1 MIRKFS
7 ICLQTENVNVKEDD
21 DAQDVKVTFD
31 GDGEPEMQVRGS
43 KKVKRETKQEM
54 DLRMACEDASG
65 KPFQGDVILSPSKGL
80 KKEIKMELVLENDV
94 EGSYLDKVKQARLV
108 IPKMSDE
115 QIAEAVGGAGRTP
128 RSCRAK
134 ITSYA
139 VDDVVNLDNDDN
151 EIEEV
156 TEKST
161 PATKGKPRG
170 RPKKN
175 VESANASVVAGDKT
189 PSVKEPARKRK
200 KNDVCTDLPSAR
212 KAKAGEWR

>member
-1 MIRKFS
+1 MLTS
-7 ICLQTENVNVKEDD
+7 VKEDE
-21 DAQDVKVTFD
+21 DAQEVKVMFD
-31 GDGEPEMQVRGS
+31 EDGEPELQVRGG
-43 KKVKRETKQEM
+43 KKVKREAKPETKQEM

-94 EGSYLDKVKQARLV
+94 EGSAYLDKVKQARLV

-128 RSCRAK
+128 RSCRSK
-134 ITSYA
+134 VTSYA
-139 VDDVVNLDNDDN
+139 VDNVVNLDNDDD

-156 TEKST
+156 MEKST

-175 VESANASVVAGDKT
+175 VESSTASVVAGDKT
-189 PSVKEPARKRK
+189 PPVKEPAQKRK